1 MRALTPDNRLNSIH
15 CAWDGP
21 ANNSMSRLEV
31 NGTTVRK
38 NLFSIP
44 IAKDIDAWNTPS
56 SGWGGTPPSK
66 LLVDDFIRFT
76 HPYGGTTT
84 ARGDLSYSL
93 RGNFATEAGKQ
104 LISQIL
110 IRSSAPLLV
119 RLQNQ
124 FVVGYSN
131 GPSFVLVPGEW
142 TWIWCQTVN
151 SYKANFM
158 RLDIDSVAP
167 VSFPAG
173 TTLDVAFAFVEE
185 TTKLLPPFSGD
196 TKGKEL
202 LSLS

>member
-1 MRALTPDNRLNSIH
+1 MRALTPDNRLNAVR
-15 CAWDGP
+15 CAWDGA
-21 ANNSMSRLEV
+21 ANNSPSRLEV

-44 IAKDIDAWNTPS
+44 ITKDIDAWSTS
-56 SGWGGTPPSK
+56 RSGWGGKTPSK
-66 LLVDDFIRFT
+66 SLVDNFIRFT
-76 HPYGGTTT
+76 HPYGGTTIVD
-84 ARGDLSYSL
+84 GDLSYSL
-93 RGNFATEAGKQ
+93 RGHFATEAGKQ
-104 LISQIL
+104 FRSQIL
-110 IRSSAPLLV
+110 IRSSAPLSV

-151 SYKANFM
+151 SYKADYM

-202 LSLS
+202 LSLY